1 MTSFI
6 VSRAWPM
13 PSSHTARSMVVTALA
28 VATFS
33 ISSRVMSRMK
43 PAGTRLS
50 RTVAS
55 SSSGGASEGAAGA
68 PSDALPRLLV
78 RDVARDDLV
87 HRLAR
92 VADALLAHGEIDGGH
107 GLGRR
112 HFLDLLAGH
121 VAHEARGHPVEPHG
135 GLLEL
140 GGGIGG
146 GRRGPL
152 RCSTSA
158 SCSRR
163 SPR

>member
-1 MTSFI
+1 MRCPFITSRGYI
-6 VSRAWPM
+6 P
-13 PSSHTARSMVVTALA
+13 PLSS
-28 VATFS
+28 
-33 ISSRVMSRMK
+33 
-43 PAGTRLS
+43 AGFAGAIDVL
-50 RTVAS
+50 
-55 SSSGGASEGAAGA
+55 GEASEGAAEA

-135 GLLEL
+135 GLL
-140 GGGIGG
+140 
-146 GRRGPL
+146 GP
-152 RCSTSA
+152 
-158 SCSRR
+158 
-163 SPR
+163 